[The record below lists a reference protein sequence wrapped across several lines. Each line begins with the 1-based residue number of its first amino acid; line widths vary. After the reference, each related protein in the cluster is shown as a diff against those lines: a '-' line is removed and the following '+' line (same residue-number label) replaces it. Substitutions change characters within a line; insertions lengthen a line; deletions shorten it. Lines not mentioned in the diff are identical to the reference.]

1 MTAADKVCLCL
12 SHLSGSLIKTIKK
25 SFQKKE
31 GRGEQKHEKKRR
43 ECCLIQFISELCLPF
58 PFFIAGFLSSS
69 ASQHRF
75 SGFRFLT
82 EPTDLTIL
90 SKDFSPILFN
100 CEAEVDEGFPTIV
113 TRWKRNGQFLQFPD
127 FNGRR
132 YVVIILSRFN
142 SELFSSQP
150 HFFHFPLKISSPP
163 KTPMDG
169 SIETERYQ
177 KSLHFHSIKG
187 HESRR
192 HGCTVFEKYA
202 KEIISQCSERNQNV
216 QKVLYQRNC
225 R

>member
-1 MTAADKVCLCL
+1 MTFSHSAHQWCNKKPGETVTQFLKKKKVGFDPKPT
-12 SHLSGSLIKTIKK
+12 SMHLKNDGSRQSLPLPFSSQWFTNKNYKKK

-31 GRGEQKHEKKRR
+31 GGGEQKHEKKGR

-100 CEAEVDEGFPTIV
+100 CEAEVDEGFPSIV

-142 SELFSSQP
+142 SELFP
-150 HFFHFPLKISSPP
+150 HNPTFFTSLWKFQAPLKLQWMVLL
-163 KTPMDG
+163 K
-169 SIETERYQ
+169 
-177 KSLHFHSIKG
+177 LKG
-187 HESRR
+187 
-192 HGCTVFEKYA
+192 TK
-202 KEIISQCSERNQNV
+202 
-216 QKVLYQRNC
+216 KVYIFIV
-225 R
+225 

>member
-31 GRGEQKHEKKRR
+31 GGGEQKHEKKGR
-43 ECCLIQFISELCLPF
+43 ERCLIQFISELCLPF

-142 SELFSSQP
+142 SELFP
-150 HFFHFPLKISSPP
+150 HNPTFF
-163 KTPMDG
+163 T
-169 SIETERYQ
+169 
-177 KSLHFHSIKG
+177 SL
-187 HESRR
+187 
-192 HGCTVFEKYA
+192 
-202 KEIISQCSERNQNV
+202 
-216 QKVLYQRNC
+216 
-225 R
+225 